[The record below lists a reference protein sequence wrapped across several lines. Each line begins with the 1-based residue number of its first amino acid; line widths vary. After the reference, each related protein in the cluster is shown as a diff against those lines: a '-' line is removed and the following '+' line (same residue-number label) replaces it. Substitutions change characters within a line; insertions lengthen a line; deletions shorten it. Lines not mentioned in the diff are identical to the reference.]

1 MAEESKHDDDVGAW
15 GESKHE
21 DDFDDWTDED
31 DDLWV
36 TQSSSQR
43 MQTMIQNVQAA
54 REAERARVR
63 ENIDL
68 TIRYL
73 NPLIQ
78 QIITT
83 ESFPST
89 LTREF
94 AYDFLALDQEDQ
106 LKFIREA
113 IKDPKESYKK
123 KMFKMWLE
131 QFHPDHEENVSL
143 EGLGWQPHRRMP
155 DYIGESINEGSYSK
169 EPPTITQDDNLPLFP
184 STLSQDLI
192 PNLDQRTEMDE
203 RVPNQYGHEGMSVEA
218 LSELDYDLPQASTIP
233 EESPIHKSE
242 VIVHAR
248 KLPIYNIP
256 AEAQVEFKLQ
266 HQLQANS
273 NPAHT
278 LTRRDDGSIDVQV
291 GNSYEDTIRY
301 AGWNIVSETG
311 VGEDEQ
317 PILHANYESAR
328 DRERNERRARQRE
341 RDLEEAMA
349 FVRLN
354 DPDNWRRF

>member
-1 MAEESKHDDDVGAW
+1 MAEESKHEDDVGAW

-21 DDFDDWTDED
+21 DDFDDWTDGEDED

-83 ESFPST
+83 ESFPSA

-123 KMFKMWLE
+123 KMFKLWLD

-155 DYIGESINEGSYSK
+155 DYIGESIDEASYSK
-169 EPPTITQDDNLPLFP
+169 EPPTITQDDNLP
-184 STLSQDLI
+184 
-192 PNLDQRTEMDE
+192 
-203 RVPNQYGHEGMSVEA
+203 
-218 LSELDYDLPQASTIP
+218 
-233 EESPIHKSE
+233 
-242 VIVHAR
+242 
-248 KLPIYNIP
+248 
-256 AEAQVEFKLQ
+256 
-266 HQLQANS
+266 
-273 NPAHT
+273 
-278 LTRRDDGSIDVQV
+278 
-291 GNSYEDTIRY
+291 
-301 AGWNIVSETG
+301 
-311 VGEDEQ
+311 
-317 PILHANYESAR
+317 
-328 DRERNERRARQRE
+328 
-341 RDLEEAMA
+341 
-349 FVRLN
+349 
-354 DPDNWRRF
+354 